1 MNTDSRFNRLLTAIL
16 LVIWSVLGLMVM
28 LSLAIPFAKPVVDFM
43 TLTGA
48 IGLGLLLVMLINK
61 RNNVIH

>member
-1 MNTDSRFNRLLTAIL
+1 MNTDSQFNRLLIAIL

-28 LSLAIPFAKPVVDFM
+28 LSFAIPFAKPVVDFM
-43 TLTGA
+43 TLTAA
-48 IGLGLLLVMLINK
+48 IGLGLLLVMLINR

>member
-1 MNTDSRFNRLLTAIL
+1 MNTDSQFNRLLIAIL

>member
-1 MNTDSRFNRLLTAIL
+1 MNTDSQFNRLLIAIL

-48 IGLGLLLVMLINK
+48 IGLGLLLVMLISRRK
-61 RNNVIH
+61 NVIH

>member
-1 MNTDSRFNRLLTAIL
+1 MNTDSRLNRLLTAIL

-28 LSLAIPFAKPVVDFM
+28 LSFAIPFEKPIVDFM

>member
-1 MNTDSRFNRLLTAIL
+1 MNTDSRLNRLLTAIL

-28 LSLAIPFAKPVVDFM
+28 LSFAIPFTKPVVDFM

>member
-1 MNTDSRFNRLLTAIL
+1 MNTDSQFNRLLIAIL

-28 LSLAIPFAKPVVDFM
+28 LSLAIPFAKPVFDFM
-43 TLTGA
+43 TLTA
-48 IGLGLLLVMLINK
+48 VIGLGLLLVMLINR

>member
-1 MNTDSRFNRLLTAIL
+1 MNTDSRLNRLLTAIL
-16 LVIWSVLGLMVM
+16 LVLWSVLGLMVM

-43 TLTGA
+43 TLTAA
-48 IGLGLLLVMLINK
+48 IGLGLLLVMLVNR

>member
-1 MNTDSRFNRLLTAIL
+1 MNTDSRLNRSLTAIL

-28 LSLAIPFAKPVVDFM
+28 LSLSIPFAKPVVDFM